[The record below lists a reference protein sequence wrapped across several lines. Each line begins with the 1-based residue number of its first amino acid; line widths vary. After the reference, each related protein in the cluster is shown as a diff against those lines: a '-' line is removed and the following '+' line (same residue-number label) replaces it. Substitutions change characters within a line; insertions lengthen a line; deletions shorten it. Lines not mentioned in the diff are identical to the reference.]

1 MTRPTGIHTV
11 VRAIA
16 TSAFPIMLALAVVL
30 LPACGVLRPKE
41 DPTRSFVL
49 RSTAKRSASGSHSN
63 LIFSV
68 GPTVVADYLDHK
80 EIVSA
85 TGSNELDLAE
95 FSVWAE
101 PLDRAISQV
110 VAKNL
115 GELLNS
121 ARVFPFP
128 EVDVFKYDY
137 KVGFWV
143 KRFERDASGSVA
155 FDCSWALG
163 GMPGSGGK
171 IVSRLFKTTVP
182 VDGNADDYGAIA
194 AAMSEALERLSEEVH
209 REIVKLPTKSTLDED
224 KTSPDRDESEE
235 GDDPAKVD
243 VDPS

>member
-1 MTRPTGIHTV
+1 MTRPTGIHTI
-11 VRAIA
+11 VRATA
-16 TSAFPIMLALAVVL
+16 KPALPIMLALAAVL
-30 LPACGVLRPKE
+30 LPACGILKPKA
-41 DPTRSFVL
+41 DPTRNFVL
-49 RSTAKRSASGSHSN
+49 RSTAERSASGSHSN
-63 LIFSV
+63 LLISV

-115 GELLNS
+115 GEMLNS
-121 ARVFPFP
+121 ARVLPFP
-128 EVDVFKYDY
+128 AVDVLKYDY

-194 AAMSEALERLSEEVH
+194 AAMSEALKSLSEEVH
-209 REIVKLPTKSTLDED
+209 REIVKLPTKSVLDED
-224 KTSPDRDESEE
+224 KASPDKDESDES
-235 GDDPAKVD
+235 DDPAKVD
-243 VDPS
+243 VEPS